1 MTRIEFDFY
10 YCLGVEI
17 PRRPRTQSGVVSD
30 DQASRI
36 NPVIQ
41 ACGGLFSLGKVAVLD
56 PLVAQQVAAGEV
68 VDRPASVVKELS
80 ENALDAGATRIE
92 VEIADGGRERMVVR
106 DNGSG
111 MSEEDAKLCV
121 SSHATSKIRT
131 ASDIESV
138 LTMGFRGEALP
149 SIASVSAFSLT
160 TSTGKGAGTNVV
172 AYGAGEVTASPA
184 SHPKGT
190 TVFVDR
196 LFYNVPARRAFLKS
210 ARAERAAIVEVI
222 TNLAIAHPG
231 VMFRLTEKGRDVL
244 SLPAAKDLLERLAQ
258 LYGVGKARAMRRVEH
273 ESGAFKVTGY
283 AALPSIT
290 EGSRSSQTV
299 SVNGRWVRAEG
310 LAKGIDDAYRG
321 TVPAGRYPPVALS
334 VEVDPRQVDV
344 NVHPTKQLVRFSDE
358 REARLAA
365 SGAVS
370 SAIQGTTV
378 DSITHEEGQYA
389 ESETS
394 SGASAPVA
402 KEDYTAAGAP
412 TRAVP
417 MSHSRDDHLGSE
429 EPLPVP
435 PEEPSSKDDDG
446 SDSISPDSL
455 FSAPESPKASDPS
468 KSAAP
473 SEQREYIAQAPTP
486 PSRSDS
492 SDRVERGD
500 LPRLRDLRVVGQIG
514 SGYILVDE
522 PMAAWIVDQHVAHE
536 RALLDRLTDPEDGQM
551 PTVQSLLIPE
561 VVQHPPRDA
570 AEAADSLEELSVYGF
585 DVEPFGKDSFRIN
598 GVISTLAE
606 RGDVAGGFK
615 EAVSAMRGTAPGM
628 SREERILAT
637 IACHSAVK
645 LGDKLSYEEME
656 ALIRDWLTS
665 RYPAT
670 CPHGRSICYRLE
682 HKDIAR
688 KLDRH

>member
-1 MTRIEFDFY
+1 MSQI
-10 YCLGVEI
+10 
-17 PRRPRTQSGVVSD
+17 
-30 DQASRI
+30 
-36 NPVIQ
+36 
-41 ACGGLFSLGKVAVLD
+41 AVLD

-80 ENALDAGATRIE
+80 ENALDAGATRLE
-92 VEIADGGRERMVVR
+92 VEIADGGRERMLVR

-111 MSEEDAKLCV
+111 MTQEDAKLSV
-121 SSHATSKIRT
+121 LSHATSKIRT

-138 LTMGFRGEALP
+138 MTLGFRGEALP
-149 SIASVSAFSLT
+149 SIASVCAFSLI
-160 TSTGKGAGTNVV
+160 TSTGQGAGTKVV
-172 AYGAGEVTASPA
+172 TDGGGEANATPA

-190 TVFVDR
+190 TVLVDR

-210 ARAERAAIVEVI
+210 ARAERAAIVEVL
-222 TNLAIAHPG
+222 TNLAIAHPQ
-231 VMFRLTEKGRDVL
+231 VMFRLTEKGRDLL

-273 ESGAFKVTGY
+273 ESGAFKVSGY
-283 AALPSIT
+283 AALPSVT

-310 LAKGIDDAYRG
+310 LTKGIDDAYRG

-334 VEVDPRQVDV
+334 VEVDPHQVDV

-358 REARLAA
+358 REPRVAM
-365 SGAVS
+365 SEAVS
-370 SAIQGTTV
+370 SAIRGTTDHPV
-378 DSITHEEGQYA
+378 PTDEDGRNTEP
-389 ESETS
+389 ETS
-394 SGASAPVA
+394 PGTPLPPATEDGGARAPMVVS
-402 KEDYTAAGAP
+402 ESYP
-412 TRAVP
+412 TENPPA
-417 MSHSRDDHLGSE
+417 SE

-435 PEEPSSKDDDG
+435 LPPEEVAANSDKGG
-446 SDSISPDSL
+446 SVSPDRLLGS
-455 FSAPESPKASDPS
+455 SANSRRLDPS
-468 KSAAP
+468 TPNAPDP
-473 SEQREYIAQAPTP
+473 SEQQERFIEQASASLL
-486 PSRSDS
+486 SRAAGSPAE
-492 SDRVERGD
+492 VERGD
-500 LPRLRDLRVVGQIG
+500 LPRLKDLRVVGQIG

-551 PTVQSLLIPE
+551 PSVQSLLIPE
-561 VVQHPPRDA
+561 VVQLSPRDA

-585 DVEPFGKDSFRIN
+585 EVEPFGKDSFRIN

-606 RGDVAGGFK
+606 RGDVAGGFR
-615 EAVSAMRGTAPGM
+615 EAVSTMKGTAPGM

-645 LGDKLSYEEME
+645 LGDKLSHEEME
-656 ALIRDWLTS
+656 ALIKEWLSS

>member
-1 MTRIEFDFY
+1 
-10 YCLGVEI
+10 L
-17 PRRPRTQSGVVSD
+17 S
-30 DQASRI
+30 
-36 NPVIQ
+36 
-41 ACGGLFSLGKVAVLD
+41 KVAVLD

-80 ENALDAGATRIE
+80 ENALDAGAKRIE

-106 DNGSG
+106 DNDSG
-111 MSEEDAKLCV
+111 MSEEDAKLSV
-121 SSHATSKIRT
+121 LSHATSKIRT
-131 ASDIESV
+131 ASDLESV

-160 TSTGKGAGTNVV
+160 TSTGQGAGTNVV
-172 AYGAGEVTASPA
+172 AYGGGEVTASPA

-210 ARAERAAIVEVI
+210 ARAERAAIVEVM
-222 TNLAIAHPG
+222 TNLAIAHPR

-258 LYGVGKARAMRRVEH
+258 LYGVGKARALRRVEH
-273 ESGAFKVTGY
+273 ESGAFKVSGY
-283 AALPSIT
+283 AALPSVT

-310 LAKGIDDAYRG
+310 LTKGIDDAYRG

-334 VEVDPRQVDV
+334 VEVDPQRVDV

-370 SAIQGTTV
+370 SAIQGTGEPV
-378 DSITHEEGQYA
+378 A
-389 ESETS
+389 EQDERNAGPATSGTS
-394 SGASAPVA
+394 SPPDGEDSA
-402 KEDYTAAGAP
+402 AAAP
-412 TRAVP
+412 STVVP
-417 MSHSRDDHLGSE
+417 ERDHSTEGYPESE

-435 PEEPSSKDDDG
+435 PTEESTSKNGDR
-446 SDSISPDSL
+446 SVSISPANSL
-455 FSAPESPKASDPS
+455 FETSKSQKVSDPP

-473 SEQREYIAQAPTP
+473 SEQGGYTGQPTT
-486 PSRSDS
+486 PSSQPVS

-500 LPRLRDLRVVGQIG
+500 LPHLRDLRVVGQIG

-522 PMAAWIVDQHVAHE
+522 PTAAWIVDQHVAHE
-536 RALLDRLTDPEDGQM
+536 RALLDRLADPEDGQM
-551 PTVQSLLIPE
+551 PTIQALLVPE
-561 VVQHPPRDA
+561 VVQLPPQDA
-570 AEAADSLEELSVYGF
+570 ALAADSLEELSIYGF
-585 DVEPFGKDSFRIN
+585 EVEPFGKDSFRIQ

-606 RGDVAGGFK
+606 RGDVAGAFK
-615 EAVSAMRGTAPGM
+615 EAVSAMKGTAPGM

-645 LGDKLSYEEME
+645 LGDKLSYEEMK
-656 ALIRDWLTS
+656 ALIKEWLTS

-670 CPHGRSICYRLE
+670 CPHGRSICYRLD
-682 HKDIAR
+682 HKEIAR

>member
-1 MTRIEFDFY
+1 
-10 YCLGVEI
+10 
-17 PRRPRTQSGVVSD
+17 
-30 DQASRI
+30 
-36 NPVIQ
+36 
-41 ACGGLFSLGKVAVLD
+41 LGKVAVLD

-92 VEIADGGRERMVVR
+92 VEIADDGRERMVVR

-160 TSTGKGAGTNVV
+160 TSTGEGAGTNVV

-222 TNLAIAHPG
+222 TNLAIAHPE
-231 VMFRLTEKGRDVL
+231 VTFRLTEKGRDVL
-244 SLPAAKDLLERLAQ
+244 SLPSTKDLLERLAQ

-273 ESGAFKVTGY
+273 ESGAFKVSGY

-299 SVNGRWVRAEG
+299 SANGRWVRAEG
-310 LAKGIDDAYRG
+310 LTKGIDDAYRG

-344 NVHPTKQLVRFSDE
+344 NVHPTKQLVRFSDD
-358 REARLAA
+358 REARVAMSRA
-365 SGAVS
+365 IS
-370 SAIQGTTV
+370 SVIQGTGEPV
-378 DSITHEEGQYA
+378 AGQDERNA
-389 ESETS
+389 ESAPPDTS
-394 SGASAPVA
+394 SRPASEGGADVPSAVPERNHPT
-402 KEDYTAAGAP
+402 EDYPASETAP
-412 TRAVP
+412 TLP
-417 MSHSRDDHLGSE
+417 PLSEGPTSTDGSGPISPSSLFE
-429 EPLPVP
+429 SSEKPGRTNP
-435 PEEPSSKDDDG
+435 PET
-446 SDSISPDSL
+446 PD
-455 FSAPESPKASDPS
+455 
-468 KSAAP
+468 P
-473 SEQREYIAQAPTP
+473 SEQRDHTEQDPTP
-486 PSRSDS
+486 QPRTESPAG
-492 SDRVERGD
+492 VERGD
-500 LPRLRDLRVVGQIG
+500 LPRLEALRVVGQIG
-514 SGYILVDE
+514 SGYVLVDE
-522 PMAAWIVDQHVAHE
+522 PSAAWIVDQHVAHE
-536 RALLDRLTDPEDGQM
+536 RALLDRLTDPEEGQM
-551 PTVQSLLIPE
+551 PSVQSLLVPE
-561 VVQHPPRDA
+561 VVQLPPQDA
-570 AEAADSLEELSVYGF
+570 AEATDSLEELSVYGF
-585 DVEPFGKDSFRIN
+585 EVEPFGKGSFRIN

-606 RGDVAGGFK
+606 RGDVAGGFR
-615 EAVSAMRGTAPGM
+615 EAVSAMKGTAPGM

-645 LGDKLSYEEME
+645 LGDKLSYEAME
-656 ALIRDWLTS
+656 ALIKEWLTS

-670 CPHGRSICYRLE
+670 CPHGGSICYRIE

>member
-1 MTRIEFDFY
+1 LAKI
-10 YCLGVEI
+10 
-17 PRRPRTQSGVVSD
+17 
-30 DQASRI
+30 
-36 NPVIQ
+36 
-41 ACGGLFSLGKVAVLD
+41 AVLD

-92 VEIADGGRERMVVR
+92 VEISDGGRERMLVR

-111 MSEEDAKLCV
+111 MQEEDAKLSV
-121 SSHATSKIRT
+121 LSHATSKIRT

-138 LTMGFRGEALP
+138 MTMGFRGEALP
-149 SIASVSAFSLT
+149 SIASVCSFSLT
-160 TSTGKGAGTNVV
+160 TSTGQGAGTKVMTD
-172 AYGAGEVTASPA
+172 GGGEVTAAPA

-190 TVFVDR
+190 TVLVDR

-210 ARAERAAIVEVI
+210 ARAERAAIVEVM
-222 TNLAIAHPG
+222 TNLAIAHPQA
-231 VMFRLTEKGRDVL
+231 MFRLTEKDRDVL

-283 AALPSIT
+283 AALPSVT

-310 LAKGIDDAYRG
+310 LTKGIDDAYRG

-344 NVHPTKQLVRFSDE
+344 NVHPTKQLVRFSEE

-370 SAIQGTTV
+370 SAIQGTLV
-378 DSITHEEGQYA
+378 DDPARDEEGQYA
-389 ESETS
+389 ESGTS
-394 SGASAPVA
+394 SGASAPLTREGV
-402 KEDYTAAGAP
+402 TTAGAP

-417 MSHSRDDHLGSE
+417 ESHPTDDHPGSE
-429 EPLPVP
+429 EPLPLP
-435 PEEPSSKDDDG
+435 PTEGPSSKDDDG
-446 SDSISPDSL
+446 SGSISSADSL
-455 FSAPESPKASDPS
+455 FESSDSPKVSDPPTLPS
-468 KSAAP
+468 P
-473 SEQREYIAQAPTP
+473 SEQRGYTGQPPTP
-486 PSRSDS
+486 TSRPEY

-522 PMAAWIVDQHVAHE
+522 PLAAWIVDQHVAHE
-536 RALLDRLTDPEDGQM
+536 RALLDRLADPEDGQM
-551 PTVQSLLIPE
+551 PSVQSLLVPE
-561 VVQHPPRDA
+561 VVQLTPQDA
-570 AEAADSLEELSVYGF
+570 ALAADSLEELSVYGF
-585 DVEPFGKDSFRIN
+585 EVEPFGKDSFRIQ

-606 RGDVAGGFK
+606 RGDVAGAFGDV
-615 EAVSAMRGTAPGM
+615 VSAMKGTAPGM

-645 LGDKLSYEEME
+645 LGDKLSYEEMK
-656 ALIRDWLTS
+656 ALIKDWLTS

-670 CPHGRSICYRLE
+670 CPHGRSICYRID